1 MRSTAEARRRAD
13 FFAARRGATARLS
26 VAPAL
31 MLLLLPL
38 PRAARAAN
46 APAALVGTWL
56 TDEGDSKVEI
66 AAAPAADGGA
76 VYSGKVAWL
85 KEPLRDGKPLLD
97 ANNGDAALRTR
108 PILGLPIL
116 AGFRAAPGGGWT
128 GGTIYSPRAGK
139 TFPAELSL
147 AADGRLQIKVQAGLI
162 SRTVYWTR

>member
-1 MRSTAEARRRAD
+1 MRSSADARRRAGCL
-13 FFAARRGATARLS
+13 AALRGA
-26 VAPAL
+26 
-31 MLLLLPL
+31 LLLTLLPL
-38 PRAARAAN
+38 SQGALAA
-46 APAALVGTWL
+46 APAALLGTWL

-66 AAAPAADGGA
+66 VATPAADGSA
-76 VYSGKVAWL
+76 VYNGKVAWL

-139 TFPAELSL
+139 SFPAELSL